1 MKRFFSLVLI
11 STLLITPSAFGVIKK
26 PSVKA
31 LKLLTNVG
39 NVDEFA
45 GLVTSGKTLIIFGNK
60 GDKSFVRALDT
71 AGNELW
77 NIALDPASPSVATA
91 ATVDNAGNIWIAG
104 STSLLRPTPTPSPTL
119 SPLNPDKVTT
129 PPDMFSADLDA
140 FSLWMLNPTTQ
151 SITQYSSQLSSP
163 ILINAIAVDKAGI
176 TAVGTSGAVINS
188 DLKGNIAKPIYTGT
202 DATNFES
209 VVKNSDGSITAIGS
223 SSETLGGKKLAG
235 KVDGVIVKISKVG
248 KILSVV
254 RSSAPKAS
262 RSWNSATTSLLLAGE
277 VITGKKIESAV
288 TKFSTAFV
296 PMWTYRFL
304 STGTTFASGSTFA
317 FIQSTSSITQLSNWS
332 PNSPQGLLIAFDAKG
347 VITGGFSAPIDQ
359 KQTLGL
365 YASKDLGLLC
375 ITSSAESVSIFTLN

>member
-1 MKRFFSLVLI
+1 MKRFFSFVLI
-11 STLLITPSAFGVIKK
+11 LTLLITPSAFGVIKK

-39 NVDEFA
+39 YVDEFA
-45 GLVTSGKTLIIFGNK
+45 GLVTSGKILIIFGNK

-91 ATVDNAGNIWIAG
+91 ATVDNVGNIWIAG

-129 PPDMFSADLDA
+129 PPDIFSADLDA
-140 FSLWMLNPTTQ
+140 FSLWMLNPATQ

-332 PNSPQGLLIAFDAKG
+332 PKSPQGLLIAFDAKG